1 MPLHIFQYIDRMWL
15 TWINLVIVHQ
25 TRYSK
30 IQEFFWC
37 IVCVWLNSW
46 TIPSNLVNVSPTFM
60 LFTVLTSISFITGF
74 QRKFSRKFIGLGG
87 SHKRLHEIC
96 MLSLTSPHTPYHSPQ
111 HLLISC
117 ITCPSCLLPKRV
129 FFFPY
134 CSPWHP
140 PSSFVSASSITQNKS
155 RCPSMGVA

>member
-1 MPLHIFQYIDRMWL
+1 MNQSCH
-15 TWINLVIVHQ
+15 
-25 TRYSK
+25 S
-30 IQEFFWC
+30 
-37 IVCVWLNSW
+37 S
-46 TIPSNLVNVSPTFM
+46 SN
-60 LFTVLTSISFITGF
+60 TVLKNSRIFLMYCMCVIEFMNNTIQFGQCFTHIYVIHGFNINFIHNGF